1 MAVLALRHFQVGFD
15 SRLNRFKRG
24 LLRQF
29 QHGSL
34 FSLLLHGLALGRL
47 FLLLGSELGLSFL
60 FMALL
65 RRFASGRIFRL
76 LVFFFCFGGF
86 LFGQLCSSF
95 TFFFLM

>member
-1 MAVLALRHFQVGFD
+1 MNQWKLALLVPGIV
-15 SRLNRFKRG
+15 LVVA
-24 LLRQF
+24 
-29 QHGSL
+29 GSL